1 MVERVQE
8 LNNRYVSRAFST
20 LHKYLSDNVVKGKVL
35 AKETT
40 MRVGGPAEIFA
51 VADTLDQ
58 LTVVLTTAK
67 EWGLPL
73 FVIGKGSNLLV
84 SDDGFPGIVLRLGRD
99 FMIKRVEAGKIQ
111 AGAAVSLPSL
121 VQTAARHSLAGLS
134 FAVGIPGNLG
144 GALRMNAGAHGKAIG
159 DTVSNVVM
167 YTRDCE
173 LKVLKRTQ
181 IDFGYR
187 NSSLRR
193 DDIIVEATLVLVP
206 GDLEVI
212 KHEMEEYFTK
222 RKNNQPLQLPNSGS
236 IFKNPKAGSAG
247 KLIEET
253 GCKGMRIGGAEV
265 STKHANF
272 IVNCGNANASDVYH
286 LMKAV
291 QQRVFEARGILL
303 EPEVELLGEFD
314 EVLLMPTNDR

>member
-1 MVERVQE
+1 M

-20 LHKYLSDNVVKGKVL
+20 LHKYLNDNVVKGKVL

-51 VADTLDQ
+51 VADSLDQ
-58 LTVVLTTAK
+58 LIIVLITAK

-84 SDDGFPGIVLRLGRD
+84 SDNGFPGIVLRLGRD
-99 FMIKRVEAGKIQ
+99 FMRKRVEAGKIQ

-121 VQTAARHSLAGLS
+121 VQTAAKHSLVGLS

-144 GALRMNAGAHGKAIG
+144 GALRMNAGAHGKSIG
-159 DTVSNVVM
+159 DTVGNVVT
-167 YTRDCE
+167 YTRACE
-173 LKVLKRTQ
+173 LTVLKRDQ

-187 NSSLRR
+187 NSSLSR

-206 GDLEVI
+206 GDPEVI
-212 KHEMEEYFTK
+212 KHEMEDYFSK

-272 IVNCGNANASDVYH
+272 IINCGYATASDVYH

-303 EPEVELLGEFD
+303 VPEVELLGEFD
-314 EVLLMPTNDR
+314 KVLLTPTNDR